1 MIEPEQAMQSIGST
15 ALWCGFGAV
24 VLAALIVDFMVLRG
38 GGEKKVT
45 FRDSV
50 LWSAAWVALALI
62 FNAAL
67 WWYLDGRD
75 GREVANQVGL
85 QFLTGYVI
93 EKSLSIDNIFVFLL
107 LFKSFAVP
115 EEQQR
120 KVLMIGVLGALLL
133 RAIMI
138 FIGAALIARFHW
150 VLYLFGAFLVFTG
163 VRMAMGAADA
173 HDIEQH
179 PLLRWMRRHLRV
191 TPGYRGGAL
200 SVHIDGQR
208 WFTPLFLVVVLI
220 GFIDIV
226 FAVDSIPAIFAIT
239 EDPFIVLTSNVF
251 AVLGLRALF
260 FMLAGMADRFHLL
273 NYGLA
278 AVLVFIGLK
287 MLIVEFWKIPISL
300 SLLVVAALIGGSM
313 LASAMFPAKRS
324 PDH

>member
-1 MIEPEQAMQSIGST
+1 MWWAF
-15 ALWCGFGAV
+15 AAV
-24 VLAALIVDFMVLRG
+24 VVVALIVDFMVLRAG
-38 GGEKKVT
+38 GAHKVS
-45 FRDSV
+45 FRESV
-50 LWSAAWVALALI
+50 HWSLAWIALALV
-62 FNAAL
+62 FNAGL
-67 WWYLDGRD
+67 WWYLDGQA
-75 GREVANQVGL
+75 GREVANKAGL
-85 QFLTGYVI
+85 EFLTGYVI

-120 KVLMIGVLGALLL
+120 KVLMIGVLGALIL
-133 RAIMI
+133 RGIMI

-163 VRMAMGAADA
+163 IRMFLGAGDV

-179 PLLRWMRRHLRV
+179 PLLRWMRSHLRV

-200 SVHIDGQR
+200 SVVIDGKR
-208 WFTPLFLVVVLI
+208 WFTPLFLVVALI
-220 GFIDIV
+220 GFVDIV

-273 NYGLA
+273 NFGLA
-278 AVLVFIGLK
+278 GVLVFIGVK
-287 MLIVEFWKIPISL
+287 MLIVEFVKIPIGI
-300 SLLVVAALIGGSM
+300 SLLVVALLIAASM
-313 LASAMFPAKRS
+313 IASAMFPVKS
-324 PDH
+324 PRQD